1 MNENELKSW
10 VRPAIYN
17 GFQKVSIPLF
27 GIMST
32 ALLAHKILT
41 KTDMGVWVNFLVLT
55 TFVEMF
61 RGGLVRASLIK
72 YINFSEKDLHVK
84 IMSSAFLLNLVISF
98 IISIVL
104 FSTSARIEDFLR
116 SPGLGFILN
125 FYACSMIIMV
135 FFSHFEWLMYAH
147 LSFKNLFYTYLI
159 RQGSTFVGF
168 LAYYLIA
175 GKTTIDGLV
184 YIYVGGILLGAIV
197 GFSYMRYLFKLKFVF
212 SKFWIK
218 TLWNYGKYVFGSNVS
233 TLVLKSADQFLLSNI
248 TSTPAIVASQNISIR
263 VINIADI
270 PSQVA
275 GDILFPKNSRPEI
288 SENRK
293 MTKYYYEKSVGASL
307 SIIFPV
313 LIVLVLFPKLLILV
327 LAGNEYLDAVPY
339 LRLIAFSIVIQVYM
353 KQFGVIMDSSGFP
366 HINFV
371 VVTAIALIMV
381 AFCYLF
387 IPGFQLMGAAYALL
401 ATYFVGFVLSMIV
414 LYKYF
419 KINILNTL
427 QYCIT
432 FYPEI
437 YKITT
442 EVVRHLFYRRKKNDD
457 ESYN

>member
-1 MNENELKSW
+1 MSDNELKEW
-10 VRPAIYN
+10 VRPAIFN
-17 GFQKVSIPLF
+17 GMQKISIPLF

-32 ALLAHKILT
+32 ALLAHKVLT
-41 KTDMGVWVNFLVLT
+41 KTEMGVWVNFLVLT

-72 YINFSEKDLHVK
+72 YINFSEKDSHLK
-84 IMSSAFLLNLVISF
+84 IMSSAFFLNF
-98 IISIVL
+98 IISFVISILLLV
-104 FSTSARIEDFLR
+104 TSSGIEGFLR

-125 FYACSMIIMV
+125 FYAFAMIILV

-147 LSFKNLFYTYLI
+147 LAFKSLFYTYLV

-168 LAYYLIA
+168 LIYYLTA
-175 GKTTIDGLV
+175 GETDIDGLV
-184 YIYVGGILLGAIV
+184 YIYVGGILLGSVV
-197 GFSYMRYLFKLKFVF
+197 GFSYMKYLFKLKFIF

-218 TLWNYGKYVFGSNVS
+218 TLWNYGKFVFGSNVS

-248 TSTPAIVASQNISIR
+248 TSAPAVVASQNISIR
-263 VINIADI
+263 IINIADI

-288 SENRK
+288 SENRS
-293 MTKYYYEKSVGASL
+293 MTKYYFEKSVGASL

-313 LIVLVLFPKLLILV
+313 LIVLVFFPKILILL

-339 LRLIAFSIVIQVYM
+339 LRLIAFSIIIQVYM
-353 KQFGVIMDSSGFP
+353 KQFGIIMDSSGFP
-366 HINFV
+366 RVNFW
-371 VVTAIALIMV
+371 VVTIIAAIMIG
-381 AFCYLF
+381 FCYLF
-387 IPGFQLMGAAYALL
+387 IPRFHLLGAAYALL
-401 ATYFVGFVLSMIV
+401 STYFLGFILSMII

-427 QYCIT
+427 KYGIS

-437 YKITT
+437 CRIIIK
-442 EVVRHLFYRRKKNDD
+442 VFVSLFYRERGV
-457 ESYN
+457 SR